1 MNNSSDFVIKLKMIL
16 MMNIIVIFVK
26 KKDIQIISF
35 TIVQISVFLLIR
47 IAFLGNVHIAS

>member
-16 MMNIIVIFVK
+16 MMNIVIFVK